1 MLINVDG
8 TTWASS
14 SGMLQVEWL
23 CINIGACKT
32 ITLYGATPHHLYMP
46 VQTKQDEMEQK
57 LFVWCTDDCN
67 MACSQ
72 IAAIVQEGGVAFV
85 SGGSVCSHVSMH
97 TRSVD
102 SIQPDRFMPSLVLT
116 M

>member
-67 MACSQ
+67 MPCSQ

-85 SGGSVCSHVSMH
+85 SGGLSALMSACTHEALTAS
-97 TRSVD
+97 
-102 SIQPDRFMPSLVLT
+102 SLT
-116 M
+116 GSCQAWY